1 MKVSHVFLYFCTM
14 HSVAYV
20 PVVLHFVCLPVP
32 AEISACVNE
41 LSALIRYS
49 KHPSE
54 GHERESEILTQKKKI
69 KISGRIRKWD
79 SAEFRC
85 LSPLRV
91 SAQARAAQHSSVA
104 HIDRHMHITDSQ
116 RTAEVKPSLPSCVCL
131 GVEVSGDEQKTKLPV
146 PRIYS

>member
-1 MKVSHVFLYFCTM
+1 MWQLIKSMLKHFNMKVSHVFLYFCTM

-54 GHERESEILTQKKKI
+54 GHERVSEIL
-69 KISGRIRKWD
+69 
-79 SAEFRC
+79 
-85 LSPLRV
+85 
-91 SAQARAAQHSSVA
+91 HSLCTGA
-104 HIDRHMHITDSQ
+104 SQ
-116 RTAEVKPSLPSCVCL
+116 
-131 GVEVSGDEQKTKLPV
+131 
-146 PRIYS
+146 